1 MKPPGERPFPLTV
14 LCCLLG
20 YLSYFISKA
29 VFVLCL
35 GPLLLVL
42 LPFPRARHR
51 VIHALIH
58 RYLALFTRGWL
69 PAIGVYRIVEI
80 VGLERALAARP
91 AVVVANHRGFMDG
104 ILLLG
109 LFPHLGVV
117 IKSRDTRQP
126 MYALLANYFDLVSL
140 DRHSLSSVSA
150 SLEKCR
156 RVLAEGRSLLIFP
169 EGTRARTGRLQW
181 FNALAFQLAHS
192 AQVPVVPVLVQSTE
206 PFMAKVPGSI
216 FPRGR
221 NEYRIRF
228 LDPEPPAPDDDAN
241 ILCDRVYRRMARELK
256 TLDAGTGW
264 EIGTAVNHD

>member
-1 MKPPGERPFPLTV
+1 MKPSRERFFPLTV
-14 LCCLLG
+14 VCCSLG
-20 YLSYFISKA
+20 YLSYFVSKT

-35 GPLLLVL
+35 VPLLLVL
-42 LPFPRARHR
+42 LPFPRTRHR
-51 VIHALIH
+51 VIHTLIH

-69 PAIGVYRIVEI
+69 PAIGVYRVAEI
-80 VGLERALAARP
+80 AGRERALAARP

-109 LFPHLGVV
+109 LVPHLGVV

-126 MYALLANYFDLVSL
+126 MYALLAKYFDLVSL

-156 RVLAEGRSLLIFP
+156 RVLAGGRSLLIFP
-169 EGTRARTGRLQW
+169 EGTRARTGRLQR
-181 FNALAFQLAHS
+181 FNALAFQLAH
-192 AQVPVVPVLVQSTE
+192 AARVPVVPVLVHSTQ
-206 PFMAKVPGSI
+206 PFMAKLPGSI

-221 NEYRIRF
+221 NAYRIHF

-241 ILCDRVYRRMARELK
+241 TLCDRVYRRMARELN
-256 TLDAGTGW
+256 TLDAGTCW
-264 EIGTAVNHD
+264 EIRTTANHD